1 MWQQARSRARR
12 RGLPFT
18 ITLDDIVV
26 TSHCPLLGVE
36 MKPGLAT
43 ASPLS
48 PALDR
53 IVPHLGYVPGNVVVV
68 SHRANFIKN
77 NATVDELELIARNLK
92 RILENK

>member
-1 MWQQARSRARR
+1 
-12 RGLPFT
+12 
-18 ITLDDIVV
+18 
-26 TSHCPLLGVE
+26 